1 MRTEGTSTGGGHGPI
16 VSKVEKPE
24 PQLQLCSS
32 ISGLVVEYIVAIDVT
47 RVRFPADAWW
57 QHHAALP
64 AAARKAV
71 LALAV
76 KLPRSGRDIKSGPG
90 HVGRAG
96 CFMEECESA
105 HPVHHLRVEPLVHA
119 PSPVALWQP
128 VFTGTKRLHF

>member
-1 MRTEGTSTGGGHGPI
+1 MCPGFDSRLMHGGSTMPRCLLLMG
-16 VSKVEKPE
+16 
-24 PQLQLCSS
+24 
-32 ISGLVVEYIVAIDVT
+32 
-47 RVRFPADAWW
+47 
-57 QHHAALP
+57 
-64 AAARKAV
+64 KAV
-71 LALAV
+71 LALAF